1 MNKAPFFIT
10 VLCVAVVTSI
20 ISAVSAEEPAGP
32 ASAPTK
38 PPGKSEASADA
49 GSPAAT
55 RQNKSLTEINKEM
68 NNPVSDLWYLTVQ
81 YNHIWSEGKLADGTK
96 DADIMV
102 FQPVLPLKLTKEW
115 NLINRPTASFV
126 LGEAA
131 PSGFLDEDGTTKL
144 DFDHVGGMGDTVIL
158 SLLAPSAARSFLW
171 GFGPILTLP
180 TASDKRLGAGKW
192 SAGPAGFLG
201 YIGDRGF
208 IGLLAQQQWSYAG
221 WADEH
226 VSLTDLQYF
235 VQLFLPGEWQVGL
248 GNPDVLIDWTVDD
261 DDKVTFPVG
270 LNVAKMIKVGE
281 TPVKLWLSGYYTPVR
296 PDSFGEEWAVRFQ
309 ISPTIPSLIKGYL
322 FE

>member
-1 MNKAPFFIT
+1 MNKVPFFVT

-20 ISAVSAEEPAGP
+20 ISAASAKEPTGP
-32 ASAPTK
+32 ASALTK
-38 PPGKSEASADA
+38 LPGKSEASADA
-49 GSPAAT
+49 GSPPAT
-55 RQNKSLTEINKEM
+55 QQKDSLEEISKEI
-68 NNPVSDLWYLTVQ
+68 NNPVSDLWFLTVQ

-102 FQPVLPLKLTKEW
+102 LQPFLSLKLTKEW
-115 NLINRPTASFV
+115 NLISRPTASFV
-126 LGEAA
+126 LGKAA

-144 DFDHVGGMGDTVIL
+144 GFDHVGGMGDTVLL
-158 SLLAPSAARSFLW
+158 SLVTPSEERSLLW
-171 GFGPILTLP
+171 GLGSILTLP

-201 YIGDRGF
+201 YMGDRGF
-208 IGLLAQQQWSYAG
+208 IGLLAQHQWSYAG
-221 WADEH
+221 WGDEH

-248 GNPDVLIDWTVDD
+248 GDPDVLIDWTVDD

-270 LNVAKMIKVGE
+270 LNVAKTIKVGE
-281 TPVKLWLSGYYTPVR
+281 TPVQLWVSGYYTPVR

-309 ISPTIPSLIKGYL
+309 VSPIIPSLVKGYL